1 MANISAYPTI
11 TPKGADLIVGSETY
25 DSTDPSS
32 PKGNPTRN
40 FTVSSIISANTGLVS
55 YHAS

>member
-25 DSTDPSS
+25 DSTDATS
-32 PKGNPTRN
+32 P
-40 FTVSSIISANTGLVS
+40 
-55 YHAS
+55 